1 LYELAGGKSP
11 ASPVEEGGLWVIL
24 SPFRAPLGGGEPC
37 CEAQSEEEHRAESDE
52 RKPLALPALIDKG
65 AELAKAGRAAGM

>member
-1 LYELAGGKSP
+1 MGNR
-11 ASPVEEGGLWVIL
+11 L

-37 CEAQSEEEHRAESDE
+37 CEPQSEEEHRAESDE